1 MMHEGR
7 FGRSNSSAG
16 VHGTGKAGQH
26 AHSESIGGTGAG
38 GAGAAG
44 ASGILYS
51 KSYAVEYGSDYN
63 DEARL
68 VYERGQ
74 QGNSSKS
81 DLKSSR
87 GSESS
92 L

>member
-7 FGRSNSSAG
+7 FGRSNSAAG
-16 VHGTGKAGQH
+16 IHGPLGGSQHGQK
-26 AHSESIGGTGAG
+26 ESIGGTGAG
-38 GAGAAG
+38 ANGAG
-44 ASGILYS
+44 GILYQ
-51 KSYAVEYGSDYN
+51 KSYAVEYGSEYN

-74 QGNSSKS
+74 LGNSSKS